1 MSKVVDLSSGL
12 SSDYEKLY
20 ESGKYTDV
28 SIHVGKEPNSKIFLA
43 HTLVLCTL
51 PCQKFRATPADQLV
65 IHMKISFF
73 RKPLLVVFTK
83 LITKFFVQL

>member
-1 MSKVVDLSSGL
+1 MSKFDLYILRKDLIG
-12 SSDYEKLY
+12 SDLFDQFSENGIYGDTEC
-20 ESGKYTDV
+20 
-28 SIHVGKEPNSKIFLA
+28 A
-43 HTLVLCTL
+43 CTL